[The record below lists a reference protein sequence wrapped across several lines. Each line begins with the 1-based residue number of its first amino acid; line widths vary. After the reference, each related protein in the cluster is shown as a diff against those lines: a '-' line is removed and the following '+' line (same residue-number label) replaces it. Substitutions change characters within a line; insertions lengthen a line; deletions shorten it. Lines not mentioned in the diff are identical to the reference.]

1 MTNWSIRL
9 SETAKKQ
16 LQKLDKPIQRRIS
29 AYLNERLSTNPT
41 PKALATRLAGTINDL
56 WRFRVG
62 DYRLI
67 CEIQDETV
75 TILVLRIAHRK
86 EVYDAI

>member
-1 MTNWSIRL
+1 MSNIRL

-16 LQKLDKPIQRRIS
+16 LQKLDKPIQRRIT
-29 AYLNERLSTNPT
+29 AYLNERLAATPT
-41 PKALATRLAGTINDL
+41 PKNLATRLTGTLNEL

-67 CEIQDETV
+67 CNIQDDTI

-86 EVYDAI
+86 EVYDAH